1 MSTSGYYL
9 AMKHEHK
16 SSASRSLRA
25 WQASQGLSFSAV
37 GLRLGVS
44 GVMAG
49 YLIKG
54 DRRPSLALANRIAE
68 VAGINQSDWD
78 IPIRL

>member
-1 MSTSGYYL
+1 
-9 AMKHEHK
+9 MKHEHK

-25 WQASQGLSFSAV
+25 WQAAQGLSFNAV

-54 DRRPSLALANRIAE
+54 DRRPSLALANRITDI
-68 VAGINQSDWD
+68 VGIDQASWD
-78 IPIRL
+78 IPSSR